1 MTDTTDSKCKR
12 DECTSSVFYENGN
25 VNVTCAAGKKS
36 QTTLTSVKIIISA
49 GAGPGDNT
57 QANERLAD
65 IFKDQ
70 IDFDISLARS
80 GAEVIELARK
90 AASEPYKV
98 IVAAGGD
105 GTVNAVAAAVIDS
118 NKILG
123 VLPLGTLNHFARDLG
138 IPSDLQQAA
147 YTIIAGHTIQVDAA
161 EVNNRIFLNN
171 SSLGL
176 YPMIVRERE
185 KHQRLGFRKW
195 PAFIWATIQALRR
208 NPFLD
213 VRLRVND
220 ELLERTTPFVFVG
233 NNEYAMDLFN
243 IGFRNRLDKGELS
256 IYITH
261 GASRLKLIGL
271 ALRAVVGRLRNDK
284 DFLALRS
291 DEVTIQTA
299 RKRVRVA
306 FDGEIEVMEA
316 PLQYRVRSRAL
327 RVIIP
332 KEVKAG

>member
-1 MTDTTDSKCKR
+1 MFGDYCGWQNDPQGMTP
-12 DECTSSVFYENGN
+12 
-25 VNVTCAAGKKS
+25 
-36 QTTLTSVKIIISA
+36 LKIIISA

-57 QANERLAD
+57 KAAERLAE
-65 IFKDQ
+65 IFKEDQ
-70 IDFDISLARS
+70 IDVDISLAQS
-80 GAEVIELARK
+80 GAEVVQLAQE
-90 AASEPYKV
+90 AAREPYKV

-105 GTVNAVAAAVIDS
+105 GTINSVAAAIIDTD
-118 NKILG
+118 KTLG
-123 VLPLGTLNHFARDLG
+123 ILPLGTLNHFARDLG

-147 YTIIAGHTIQVDAA
+147 RTIIEGHTVEVDAA
-161 EVNNRIFLNN
+161 EVNHRIFLNN

-185 KHQRLGFRKW
+185 KRQRLGFGKW
-195 PAFIWATIQALRR
+195 HAFIWATIQALRR

-213 VRLRVND
+213 VRLRVNG
-220 ELLERTTPFVFVG
+220 ELLDRTTPFVFVG

-243 IGFRNRLDKGELS
+243 IGLRDRLDRGELS

-261 GASRLKLIGL
+261 GTSRLKLIGL
-271 ALRAVVGRLRNDK
+271 ALRGLVGRLRNDK

-291 DEVTIQTA
+291 NEVKIQTR

-316 PLQYRVRSRAL
+316 PLQYQVRRRAL
-327 RVIIP
+327 RVIVP
-332 KEVKAG
+332 RNAEAS

>member
-1 MTDTTDSKCKR
+1 M
-12 DECTSSVFYENGN
+12 
-25 VNVTCAAGKKS
+25 APGKNS
-36 QTTLTSVKIIISA
+36 QTTLTSVKIIIFA
-49 GAGPGDNT
+49 GAGQGDNT
-57 QANERLAD
+57 KATERLAD

-70 IDFDISLARS
+70 IDIDISLARS

-90 AASEPYKV
+90 AAREPYKV

-123 VLPLGTLNHFARDLG
+123 VLPLGTLNHFARDVG

-147 YTIIAGHTIQVDAA
+147 YTIIAGHTIEVDAA

-220 ELLERTTPFVFVG
+220 ELLDRTTPFVFVG
-233 NNEYAMDLFN
+233 NNEYAMNLFN
-243 IGFRNRLDKGELS
+243 IGLRNRLDRGELS

-261 GASRLKLIGL
+261 GTSRLKLIEL

-291 DEVTIQTA
+291 DEVKIQTA

-327 RVIIP
+327 RVIVP
-332 KEVKAG
+332 KDVKAG

>member
-1 MTDTTDSKCKR
+1 
-12 DECTSSVFYENGN
+12 
-25 VNVTCAAGKKS
+25 
-36 QTTLTSVKIIISA
+36 LTSVKIIISA

-57 QANERLAD
+57 KATERLAD

-70 IDFDISLARS
+70 IDIDISLARS

-90 AASEPYKV
+90 AAREPYQI

-105 GTVNAVAAAVIDS
+105 GTVNSVAAAVIDS
-118 NKILG
+118 DKILG

-138 IPSDLQQAA
+138 IPSDLEQAVR
-147 YTIIAGHTIQVDAA
+147 TIIAGHTIEVDAA
-161 EVNNRIFLNN
+161 EVNNRIFVNN

-185 KHQRLGFRKW
+185 KRQRLGFGKW
-195 PAFIWATIQALRR
+195 PAFVWATIQALRR

-213 VRLRVND
+213 VRLRVNG
-220 ELLERTTPFVFVG
+220 ELLDRTTPFVFVG

-243 IGFRNRLDKGELS
+243 IGLRNRLDRGELS

-261 GASRLKLIGL
+261 GTSRLKLIGL

-291 DEVTIQTA
+291 DEVKIQTA

-316 PLQYRVRSRAL
+316 PLHYRIRSRAL
-327 RVIIP
+327 RVIVP
-332 KEVKAG
+332 KM

>member
-1 MTDTTDSKCKR
+1 MT
-12 DECTSSVFYENGN
+12 
-25 VNVTCAAGKKS
+25 A
-36 QTTLTSVKIIISA
+36 VKIIISA

-57 QANERLAD
+57 KAAERLAE
-65 IFKDQ
+65 IFKQEQ
-70 IDFDISLARS
+70 IDTDISLARS
-80 GAEVIELARK
+80 GAEVVELANK
-90 AASEPYKV
+90 AAREPYNV

-105 GTVNAVAAAVIDS
+105 GTVNSVAAAVIDS
-118 NKILG
+118 DKILG

-138 IPSDLQQAA
+138 IPFDLEEAA
-147 YTIIAGHTIQVDAA
+147 RTIIAGHTVVVDAA
-161 EVNNRIFLNN
+161 EVNNRIFINN

-185 KHQRLGFRKW
+185 KRERLGFRKW
-195 PAFIWATIQALRR
+195 PAFVWATLQALRR

-213 VRLRVND
+213 VQLRVNGK
-220 ELLERTTPFVFVG
+220 LLDRTTPFVFVG

-243 IGFRNRLDKGELS
+243 IGMRDRLDEGVLS

-261 GASRLKLIGL
+261 GTSRLKLIGL
-271 ALRAVVGRLRNDK
+271 ALRAVAGRLRNDK

-291 DEVTIQTA
+291 KEVMIHTA

-306 FDGEIEVMEA
+306 FDGEIEVMPA

-327 RVIIP
+327 RVIVP
-332 KEVKAG
+332 KM

>member
-1 MTDTTDSKCKR
+1 MT
-12 DECTSSVFYENGN
+12 
-25 VNVTCAAGKKS
+25 A
-36 QTTLTSVKIIISA
+36 VKIIISA

-57 QANERLAD
+57 KAAQRLAE
-65 IFKDQ
+65 IFNEEQ
-70 IDFDISLARS
+70 IDTDISLAGS
-80 GAEVIELARK
+80 GAEVVELANK
-90 AASEPYKV
+90 AARESYKV

-105 GTVNAVAAAVIDS
+105 GTVNSVAAAVIDS
-118 NKILG
+118 DKILG

-138 IPSDLQQAA
+138 IPFDLEEAA
-147 YTIIAGHTIQVDAA
+147 RTIIDGHTIAVDAA
-161 EVNNRIFLNN
+161 EVNNRIFINN

-185 KHQRLGFRKW
+185 KRERLGFRKW
-195 PAFIWATIQALRR
+195 PAFVWATLHALRR

-213 VRLRVND
+213 VRLRVNGT
-220 ELLERTTPFVFVG
+220 LLDRTTPFVFVG

-243 IGFRNRLDKGELS
+243 IGMRDRLDRGVLS

-261 GASRLKLIGL
+261 GTSRLKLIAL

-291 DEVTIQTA
+291 NEVQIHTA

-306 FDGEIEVMEA
+306 FDGEIEVMAA
-316 PLQYRVRSRAL
+316 PLQYRIRSRAL
-327 RVIIP
+327 RVIVP
-332 KEVKAG
+332 KDVEAG

>member
-1 MTDTTDSKCKR
+1 MT
-12 DECTSSVFYENGN
+12 
-25 VNVTCAAGKKS
+25 A
-36 QTTLTSVKIIISA
+36 VKIIISA

-57 QANERLAD
+57 KAAQRLAE
-65 IFKDQ
+65 IFNEEQ
-70 IDFDISLARS
+70 IDTDISLARS
-80 GAEVIELARK
+80 GAEVVELANNAVR
-90 AASEPYKV
+90 EPYKV

-105 GTVNAVAAAVIDS
+105 GTVNSVAAAVIDS
-118 NKILG
+118 DKILG

-138 IPSDLQQAA
+138 ISFDLEEAA
-147 YTIIAGHTIQVDAA
+147 RTIIDGHTIEVDAA
-161 EVNNRIFLNN
+161 EVNDRIFINN

-185 KHQRLGFRKW
+185 KRERLGFRKW
-195 PAFIWATIQALRR
+195 PAFVWATLQALRR

-213 VRLRVND
+213 VRLRVNGT
-220 ELLERTTPFVFVG
+220 LLDRTTPFVFVG

-243 IGFRNRLDKGELS
+243 IGMRDRLDQGVLS

-261 GASRLKLIGL
+261 GTSRLKLIAL

-291 DEVTIQTA
+291 NEVQIHTA

-306 FDGEIEVMEA
+306 FDGEIEVMA
-316 PLQYRVRSRAL
+316 TPLQYRVRSRAL
-327 RVIIP
+327 RVIVP
-332 KEVKAG
+332 KDVEAG